1 MDDLNAGDD
10 IAGENVDPDEQIE
23 QMINPMEQILN
34 EVHHPP
40 PPPLLQAPTQQQ
52 APPPQ
57 EVVVGLDD
65 SDDEPPGPVE
75 PEFQIPSD
83 ANIEQLNLVTWDK
96 VSAERSGKTYPYM
109 PVTMKHEA
117 HAKKLEFYE
126 DSETTDKSYLSDDL
140 VQYKLHQICKY
151 ILVRRFFFKFN
162 LSLAT
167 AREWGTRPAD
177 FRRDLLVWYGSLSGL
192 GTSIR
197 QNARW

>member
-1 MDDLNAGDD
+1 MEMDDL
-10 IAGENVDPDEQIE
+10 
-23 QMINPMEQILN
+23 EQILN

-75 PEFQIPSD
+75 PGFQIPSD
-83 ANIEQLNLVTWDK
+83 AIIERLDLVTWNSLDLVTWNK
-96 VSAERSGKTYPYM
+96 VSADTSGKTYPYE
-109 PVTMKHEA
+109 PLTMKHGA
-117 HAKKLEFYE
+117 HAEKLELYG
-126 DSETTDKSYLSDDL
+126 DSETPDKSYLSDDL

-177 FRRDLLVWYGSLSGL
+177 FRRDLLVGYE
-192 GTSIR
+192 
-197 QNARW
+197 